1 MKNTHMAPVRIAH
14 WMQACLALAAATLP
28 LSVAGP
34 TAAEVTLAYSMED
47 GLQGF
52 VANGS
57 DTEITL
63 DTIGATEG
71 VNSMK
76 VDLGVGAFF
85 SGPLTGELAPQIG
98 DPPGLDGIVFDLTIT
113 EAFPDEGF
121 IDAGIIFFAATQPDG
136 GQEFGLDVQ
145 FFFDQVSLGALT
157 VGTHEIEFR
166 LTKAFHPKTFAEG
179 SFNDLFGEAGSGPN
193 DLIPIGFEIY
203 FNKSTNAPWTGY
215 IDNIRIGTL
224 PPPFDADF
232 NDDTFVDGIDLALW
246 KTAFGQGPQAD
257 ADGDGDS
264 DGDDFLAWQRQ
275 FSPPSGGVA
284 AIPEPGTA
292 GLLAAAFVAVGW
304 AGRSAL
310 NQTAA
315 RRA

>member
-1 MKNTHMAPVRIAH
+1 MKNFRMATLRVAN
-14 WMQACLALAAATLP
+14 WMQACLALAAATSL
-28 LSVAGP
+28 LCVTRP

-52 VANGS
+52 AANGS

-63 DTIGATEG
+63 DTIGATDG

-76 VDLGVGAFF
+76 VDLGIGAFF

-98 DPPGLDGIVFDLTIT
+98 DPPGLDGIVLDLTIT

-121 IDAGIIFFAATQPDG
+121 IDAGITFFAATQPGD
-136 GQEFGLDVQ
+136 GQEFGLEVQ
-145 FFFDQVSLGALT
+145 FFADQVSLGALT

-166 LTKAFHPKTFAEG
+166 LTKSFHPKTFAAG

-193 DLIPIGFEIY
+193 DLIPTGFEIY

-215 IDNIRIGTL
+215 IDKIRIGTL
-224 PPPFDADF
+224 PPQFDADF
-232 NDDTFVDGIDLALW
+232 NDDTFVDGLDLAMW
-246 KTAFGQGPQAD
+246 KTAFGQGAQAD

-275 FSPPSGGVA
+275 FSPPTGGVTV
-284 AIPEPGTA
+284 IPEPGTA
-292 GLLAAAFVAVGW
+292 SLLAAFVAVAC

-310 NQTAA
+310 SQTAA

>member
-1 MKNTHMAPVRIAH
+1 MKNTHTAAVRVPN
-14 WMQACLALAAATLP
+14 WMQACIALIAATWTLTATRPAAA
-28 LSVAGP
+28 
-34 TAAEVTLAYSMED
+34 EITLAYSMEES
-47 GLQGF
+47 LQGF
-52 VANGS
+52 AANGS
-57 DTEITL
+57 DTTITL
-63 DTIGATEG
+63 DTIGATDG

-76 VDLGVGAFF
+76 VDLGIGAFF

-121 IDAGIIFFAATQPDG
+121 IDAGITFFAATQPGD
-136 GQEFGLDVQ
+136 GQEFGLEVQ
-145 FFFDQVSLGALT
+145 FLFDQVSLGALT
-157 VGTHEIEFR
+157 VGAHEIEFR

-179 SFNDLFGEAGSGPN
+179 SFNDLFGEIGSGPN
-193 DLIPIGFEIY
+193 DLIPTGFEIY

-224 PPPFDADF
+224 PPPLDADF
-232 NDDTFVDGIDLALW
+232 NDDTFVDGLDLAMW
-246 KTAFGQGPQAD
+246 KTAFGLGPQAD

-264 DGDDFLAWQRQ
+264 DGEDFLIWQRE
-275 FSPPSGGVA
+275 FSPLAGGVA

-292 GLLAAAFVAVGW
+292 GLLAAAFVAVVW
-304 AGRSAL
+304 VRRSAL

-315 RRA
+315 